1 MIKELF
7 SKPVVILGC
16 GNTLF
21 GDDGFGPEV
30 INHLQKQ
37 CALPESVLAE
47 DVGTSVRELLFDLLL
62 SQQKPGCLII
72 VDATDRSELEPGELT
87 ELAIEDIGENKT
99 NDFSVHQFPSLNLL
113 TELQSAMEI
122 KILAVRVANI
132 PSQVQ
137 PGLSPSVAAA
147 VPKACDWIM
156 GQVGEA

>member
-7 SKPVVILGC
+7 TKPVVVLGC

-30 INHLQKQ
+30 IDYLHKE
-37 CALPESVLAE
+37 CALPDSVLAE

-62 SQQKPGCLII
+62 SPQKPRCLII
-72 VDATDRSELEPGELT
+72 VDATDRQELKPGELT
-87 ELAIEDIGENKT
+87 ELAIEDIGESKT

-113 TELQSAMEI
+113 AELGSALEV

-137 PGLSPSVAAA
+137 PGLSPAVAAA
-147 VPKACDWIM
+147 VPQACDWIM

>member
-7 SKPVVILGC
+7 TKPVVVLGC
-16 GNTLF
+16 GNTLY

-30 INHLQKQ
+30 IDHLHRQRVI
-37 CALPESVLAE
+37 PETVLAE

-62 SQQKPGCLII
+62 SPQKPARLII
-72 VDATDRSELEPGELT
+72 VDATDRPEMQPGELC

-113 TELQSAMEI
+113 AELSSAVEVS
-122 KILAVRVANI
+122 ILAVRVANI

-137 PGLSPSVAAA
+137 PGLSPAVAAA
-147 VPKACDWIM
+147 VPQACDWIM
-156 GQVGEA
+156 AQVGEA

>member
-7 SKPVVILGC
+7 TKPVVVMGC

-30 INHLQKQ
+30 IDHLHKEY
-37 CALPESVLAE
+37 ALPETVLAE

-62 SQQKPGCLII
+62 SPDKPKRLII
-72 VDATDRSELEPGELT
+72 VDATDRPELKPGELT
-87 ELAIEDIGENKT
+87 ELAIEEIGENKS

-113 TELQSAMEI
+113 AELDSQMEV

-132 PSQVQ
+132 PSQVE
-137 PGLSPSVAAA
+137 PGLSPAVAAA
-147 VPKACDWIM
+147 LPRACDWIM
-156 GQVGEA
+156 GHIGEA

>member
-7 SKPVVILGC
+7 TKPVVVMGC

-30 INHLQKQ
+30 IDHLHKEYV
-37 CALPESVLAE
+37 LPETVLAE

-62 SQQKPGCLII
+62 SPQRPSRLII
-72 VDATDRSELEPGELT
+72 VDATDRPELKPGELT
-87 ELAIEDIGENKT
+87 ELAIEDIGESKT

-113 TELQSAMEI
+113 AELGTKVEV

-137 PGLSPSVAAA
+137 PGLSPAVATA
-147 VPKACDWIM
+147 VPRACDWIM

>member
-7 SKPVVILGC
+7 TKPVVVLGC

-30 INHLQKQ
+30 IEHLHRES
-37 CALPESVLAE
+37 ALPETVLAE

-62 SQQKPGCLII
+62 SPQKPRLLII
-72 VDATDRSELEPGELT
+72 VDATDRSELQPGELR

-113 TELQSAMEI
+113 AELGSVVEVR
-122 KILAVRVANI
+122 ILAVRVANI

-137 PGLSPSVAAA
+137 PGLSPAVAAA
-147 VPKACDWIM
+147 VPQACAWIM